1 MNNYKKCK
9 NKGEKMGAKKQKE
22 IDLVQDSSQN
32 RQIPAGMK
40 KSKALAYNQNHMAME
55 RTELS
60 KIRTELAF
68 TNTKLS
74 MDRTH
79 LAYLRTIVSL
89 IGSGGTV
96 YNALPLLGVSETFT
110 TILTIF
116 LFLAA
121 IYFIYM
127 DATTYPK
134 MKKQLQE
141 MKKQAD
147 EFAIE
152 QENLVYQIDDE

>member
-1 MNNYKKCK
+1 
-9 NKGEKMGAKKQKE
+9 MGAKKEKT
-22 IDLVQDSSQN
+22 IDLVQDSSPN
-32 RQIPAGMK
+32 RQVPAGMK
-40 KSKALAYNQNHMAME
+40 KSKALAYNQNHMAVE

-110 TILTIF
+110 TLLTIF

-152 QENLVYQIDDE
+152 KENLVYQIDDI

>member
-1 MNNYKKCK
+1 
-9 NKGEKMGAKKQKE
+9 MGAKKTKE
-22 IDLVQDSSQN
+22 NEVLQDTSPN
-32 RQIPAGMK
+32 RQVPAGMK
-40 KSKALAYNQNHMAME
+40 KSKALAYNQNHMAVE

-60 KIRTELAF
+60 KFRTELAF

-89 IGSGGTV
+89 IGSGATV
-96 YNALPLLGVSETFT
+96 YNALPLIGVSETFT
-110 TILTIF
+110 TILSAF

-121 IYFIYM
+121 VYFIYM

-147 EFAIE
+147 EFATE
-152 QENLVYQIDDE
+152 KENLVYQIDDI

>member
-1 MNNYKKCK
+1 
-9 NKGEKMGAKKQKE
+9 MGAKKEKA
-22 IDLVQDSSQN
+22 IDLVHDSSPN
-32 RQIPAGMK
+32 RQVPSGMK
-40 KSKALAYNQNHMAME
+40 KSKALAYNQNHMAVE

-110 TILTIF
+110 TLLTIF

-152 QENLVYQIDDE
+152 KENLVYQIDDI

>member
-1 MNNYKKCK
+1 
-9 NKGEKMGAKKQKE
+9 MGAKKEKPVDF
-22 IDLVQDSSQN
+22 IPDSSPN
-32 RQIPAGMK
+32 RQVPAGMK
-40 KSKALAYNQNHMAME
+40 KSKALAYNQNHMAVE

-89 IGSGGTV
+89 LGSGGTV

-121 IYFIYM
+121 IYFIYT
-127 DATTYPK
+127 DATTYPR

-147 EFAIE
+147 EFATE
-152 QENLVYQIDDE
+152 KENLVYQIDDI

>member
-1 MNNYKKCK
+1 MGSK
-9 NKGEKMGAKKQKE
+9 NEQEM
-22 IDLVQDSSQN
+22 DLLHDSVSS
-32 RQIPAGMK
+32 RHIPQGMK
-40 KSKALAYNQNHMAME
+40 KSKALAYNQNYMALE

-60 KIRTELAF
+60 KIRTELSF

-89 IGSGGTV
+89 IGSGATV
-96 YNALPLLGVSETFT
+96 YNALPLIGVSETFT
-110 TILTIF
+110 VVLTDF

-121 IYFIYM
+121 LYFIYM

-134 MKKQLQE
+134 MKKQLRE
-141 MKKQAD
+141 MKKRAD
-147 EFAIE
+147 EFTTE
-152 QENLVYQIDDE
+152 KENLVYQIED

>member
-1 MNNYKKCK
+1 
-9 NKGEKMGAKKQKE
+9 MGAKKEKT
-22 IDLVQDSSQN
+22 IDLVQDSSPN
-32 RQIPAGMK
+32 RQVPAGMK
-40 KSKALAYNQNHMAME
+40 KSKALAYNQNHMAVE

-110 TILTIF
+110 TILTLF

-147 EFAIE
+147 EFATE
-152 QENLVYQIDDE
+152 KENLVYQIDDI

>member
-1 MNNYKKCK
+1 MGSRK
-9 NKGEKMGAKKQKE
+9 EKEKE
-22 IDLVQDSSQN
+22 IDLIHDSTSA
-32 RQIPAGMK
+32 RHIPEGMK
-40 KSKALAYNQNHMAME
+40 KSKALAYNQNHMAVE

-60 KIRTELAF
+60 KIRTELSF

-89 IGSGGTV
+89 IGSGATV
-96 YNALPLLGVSETFT
+96 YNALPLIGVSETFT
-110 TILTIF
+110 GILTAF

-121 IYFIYM
+121 VYFIYM

-134 MKKQLQE
+134 MKRQLRE
-141 MKKQAD
+141 MKKRAD
-147 EFAIE
+147 EFAME
-152 QENLVYQIDDE
+152 KENLVYQIEDE

>member
-1 MNNYKKCK
+1 
-9 NKGEKMGAKKQKE
+9 MGAKKEKT
-22 IDLVQDSSQN
+22 IDLVQDSSPN
-32 RQIPAGMK
+32 RQVPAGMK
-40 KSKALAYNQNHMAME
+40 KSKALAYNQNHMAVE

-110 TILTIF
+110 TILTLF

-147 EFAIE
+147 EFAAE
-152 QENLVYQIDDE
+152 KENLVYQIDDI

>member
-1 MNNYKKCK
+1 
-9 NKGEKMGAKKQKE
+9 MGAKKEKT
-22 IDLVQDSSQN
+22 IDLVQDSSPN
-32 RQIPAGMK
+32 RQVPAGMK
-40 KSKALAYNQNHMAME
+40 KSKALAYNQNHMAVE

-110 TILTIF
+110 TLLTIF

-147 EFAIE
+147 EFAAE
-152 QENLVYQIDDE
+152 KENLVYQIDDI

>member
-1 MNNYKKCK
+1 MSSKKDTPPELI
-9 NKGEKMGAKKQKE
+9 N
-22 IDLVQDSSQN
+22 DSN
-32 RQIPAGMK
+32 LTRQIPNGMK
-40 KSKALAYNQNHMAME
+40 KSKALAYNQNHMAIE

-60 KIRTELAF
+60 KIRTELSF
-68 TNTKLS
+68 TNTQLS

-89 IGSGGTV
+89 IGAGATM
-96 YNALPLLGVSETFT
+96 YNALPLIGVSENFT
-110 TILTIF
+110 TLLTVF

-134 MKKQLQE
+134 MRKQLRE
-141 MKKQAD
+141 MKKQA
-147 EFAIE
+147 EALTIE
-152 QENLVYQIDDE
+152 QENMVYQIDE